1 MPKGSPELTNA
12 RKDEIIT
19 ACAKLYE
26 TMSFKEITIKEIAAY
41 TSFTRPSIY
50 NYFQTKEEIFLALL
64 GREYDLWTEDLQ
76 QLHDTHD
83 TLTADEFASALAHTL
98 EKRERLLKLMSMNHY
113 DMETSSRMENL
124 VEFKKSYGASMKAVT
139 LCVGKFFPQKTPQD
153 VQGFVYGFLP
163 FLFGVY
169 PYTFVSEKQRDAM
182 ERANTDYV
190 FQSLYE
196 LTCSCIRRLLG
207 EPE

>member
-12 RKDEIIT
+12 RKEEIIT
-19 ACAKLYE
+19 ACSKLYE
-26 TMSFKEITIKEIAAY
+26 TMSFKEITIKEIASF

-76 QLHDTHD
+76 QLHDSHD
-83 TLTADEFASALAHTL
+83 TMTVDEFSSALAHTL
-98 EKRERLLKLMSMNHY
+98 ERRERMLKLMSMNHY

-124 VEFKKSYGASMKAVT
+124 VEFKKSYGASMKAVIR
-139 LCVGKFFPQKTPQD
+139 CVRKFFPQKTPQD
-153 VQGFVYGFLP
+153 AQCFVYGFFP

-169 PYTFVSEKQRDAM
+169 PYTFVSEKQREAM
-182 ERANTDYV
+182 ERAHANYV
-190 FQSLYE
+190 FLSLYE
-196 LTCSCIRRLLG
+196 LTYSCIHRLLEG
-207 EPE
+207 F

>member
-12 RKDEIIT
+12 RKEEIIT
-19 ACAKLYE
+19 ACSKLYE
-26 TMSFKEITIKEIAAY
+26 TMSFKEITIKEIARF

-76 QLHDTHD
+76 QLHDSHD
-83 TLTADEFASALAHTL
+83 TMTVDEFSSALAHTL
-98 EKRERLLKLMSMNHY
+98 ERRERMLKLMSMNHY

-139 LCVGKFFPQKTPQD
+139 RCVRKFFPQKTPQD
-153 VQGFVYGFLP
+153 VQCFVYGFFP

-169 PYTFVSEKQRDAM
+169 PYTFVSEKQREAM
-182 ERANTDYV
+182 ERAHANYV
-190 FQSLYE
+190 FLSLYE
-196 LTCSCIRRLLG
+196 LTYSCIHRLLEG
-207 EPE
+207 F

>member
-1 MPKGSPELTNA
+1 MPKGSPELTKA
-12 RKDEIIT
+12 RKEEIIT

-26 TMSFKEITIKEIAAY
+26 TMSFKEITIKEIARF

-64 GREYDLWTEDLQ
+64 GREYDLWTADLQ
-76 QLHDTHD
+76 QLHDSHD
-83 TLTADEFASALAHTL
+83 TMTVDEFSSALAHTL
-98 EKRERLLKLMSMNHY
+98 EQREQMLKLMSMNHY

-139 LCVGKFFPQKTPQD
+139 CCVQKFFPQKTPQD
-153 VQGFVYGFLP
+153 VQSFVYGFFP

-169 PYTFVSEKQRDAM
+169 PYTVVSEKQREAM
-182 ERANTDYV
+182 EQARTDYV
-190 FQSLYE
+190 FLSLYE
-196 LTCSCIRRLLG
+196 LTYSCIHRLLEG
-207 EPE
+207 F

>member
-12 RKDEIIT
+12 RKEEIIT
-19 ACAKLYE
+19 ACSKLYE
-26 TMSFKEITIKEIAAY
+26 TMSFKEITIKEIASF

-76 QLHDTHD
+76 QLHDSHD
-83 TLTADEFASALAHTL
+83 TMTVDEFSSALAHTL
-98 EKRERLLKLMSMNHY
+98 ERRERMLKLMSMNHY

-124 VEFKKSYGASMKAVT
+124 VEFKKSYGASMKAVIR
-139 LCVGKFFPQKTPQD
+139 CVRKFFPQKTPQD
-153 VQGFVYGFLP
+153 VQGFVYGFFP

-169 PYTFVSEKQRDAM
+169 PYTFVSEKQREAM
-182 ERANTDYV
+182 ERAHANYV
-190 FQSLYE
+190 FLSLYE
-196 LTCSCIRRLLG
+196 LTYSCIHRLLEG
-207 EPE
+207 F

>member
-1 MPKGSPELTNA
+1 MPKGSPELTKA
-12 RKDEIIT
+12 RKEEIIT

-26 TMSFKEITIKEIAAY
+26 TMSFKEITIKEIARF

-64 GREYDLWTEDLQ
+64 GREYDLWTADLK
-76 QLHDTHD
+76 QLCDTHD
-83 TLTADEFASALAHTL
+83 AMTVDEFASALAHTL

-139 LCVGKFFPQKTPQD
+139 CCVGKFFPQKTSQD
-153 VQGFVYGFLP
+153 IQGFIYGFFP

-182 ERANTDYV
+182 EQAHTNYV
-190 FQSLYE
+190 FFSLYE
-196 LTCSCIRRLLG
+196 LTYSFIHRLLEG
-207 EPE
+207 F

>member
-153 VQGFVYGFLP
+153 VQGFVYGFFP

-169 PYTFVSEKQRDAM
+169 PYTFVSEKQRD
-182 ERANTDYV
+182 RKSV
-190 FQSLYE
+190 V
-196 LTCSCIRRLLG
+196 
-207 EPE
+207 